1 MNDYSS
7 TRILSPN
14 LLYNRDMIKAQLL
27 SGIVHV
33 LVVRADT
40 DLKEE
45 VLLFGR
51 RLKGTYRPGS
61 DIDLAIKGTKRNE
74 QTVPTITGHL

>member
-1 MNDYSS
+1 MNDCSS

-14 LLYNRDMIKAQLL
+14 LLYNRDTNKAQLL
-27 SGIVHV
+27 SGTAHV
-33 LVVRADT
+33 LVIRADT
-40 DLKEE
+40 NLKEE
-45 VLLFGR
+45 VLLFGS
-51 RLKGTYRPGS
+51 RLKDTYRPGS